1 MKKEETA
8 EKKNTPGNPF
18 PLDVLPKKMRDIVT
32 EANTVLG
39 FPKDYLA
46 MSMLTAMSA
55 AIGNTHK
62 VEHMTCW
69 EEYCILFVALVGR
82 PGANKSHP
90 LSFAMQPLIDFD
102 AEQSAIFN
110 EAMKRYGGAMEL
122 PPKERAANGYDTNPT
137 EPRRIRFT
145 MQDVTPEAVH
155 RILSENPRGL
165 CLYADELAAWFKNFN
180 RYNNGSESEFWMSVF
195 NHKVAMSD
203 RKSSQS
209 GVFIANPFLCVI
221 GTIQPKVLGELAAG
235 NRNANGFMER
245 FLFVVP
251 DDQSKVK
258 WSSERKTPSFDI
270 VAAWREVISKLTDIV
285 PATDTNGNVI
295 PENVLFAPEAF
306 DRLVKWQN
314 DYTDKCNAEENDTQT
329 AIASKLEI
337 YAVRFCLLLSLADW
351 ATGAKKRK
359 AIDTATVERSIRLTE
374 YFRVT
379 AAKVQGIIGE
389 DGLTDVQLAVMS
401 ELPDTFTTAEGV
413 AIASKNGMPERTFK
427 RFLRERRGVFFSR
440 DSHGTYTK
448 I

>member
-1 MKKEETA
+1 
-8 EKKNTPGNPF
+8 
-18 PLDVLPKKMRDIVT
+18 MRDIVT
-32 EANTVLG
+32 EANAVLG

-46 MSMLTAMSA
+46 MSMLTAMA
-55 AIGNTHK
+55 ATIGNTHN
-62 VEHMTCW
+62 VEHMEGW
-69 EEYCILFVALVGR
+69 QEYCIFFVALVGR

-110 EAMKRYGGAMEL
+110 EAMKRYEAAMEP

-270 VAAWREVISKLTDIV
+270 VAAWREIISKLTDIV

-314 DYTDKCNAEENDTQT
+314 EYTDKCNAEESDTQT

-337 YAVRFCLLLSLADW
+337 YAVRFCLLLAVADW
-351 ATGAKKRK
+351 ATGAKKEK

-379 AAKVQGIIGE
+379 AAKVQGIVGE

-448 I
+448 F

>member
-8 EKKNTPGNPF
+8 ENKNTPGNPF

-62 VEHMTCW
+62 VEHMEGW
-69 EEYCILFVALVGR
+69 QEYCILFVALVGR

-110 EAMKRYGGAMEL
+110 EAMKRYEAAMEL
-122 PPKERAANGYDTNPT
+122 PPKERAANGYDINPT

-270 VAAWREVISKLTDIV
+270 VAAWRDIISKLTDIV

-306 DRLVKWQN
+306 DHLVKWQN
-314 DYTDKCNAEENDTQT
+314 DYTDKCNAEESDTQT

-337 YAVRFCLLLSLADW
+337 YAVRFCLLLALADW

-359 AIDTATVERSIRLTE
+359 AIDTAVVERSIQLTE

-379 AAKVQGIIGE
+379 AVKVQGIIGE

-427 RFLRERRGVFFSR
+427 RFLHEKRGVFFSHE
-440 DSHGTYTK
+440 SHGTYTK
-448 I
+448 F